1 MQKYNWTSCPQFHEY
16 WEMIVKIFHEWV
28 NQSTTK
34 NVEEDLQK
42 LEDKINTFAGQKGV
56 LIHDIK
62 YEKIQKDQNATNDYS
77 ICSPHCCKWGNW
89 WGWKGRYSKDSGPE
103 EIVFDPKPMMLA
115 TSSAFCRIFY

>member
-1 MQKYNWTSCPQFHEY
+1 
-16 WEMIVKIFHEWV
+16 MIVKIFHEWV

-62 YEKIQKDQNATNDYS
+62 YEKIQKDQMHEMIIAFVHHTAVNEETGKVQPDD
-77 ICSPHCCKWGNW
+77 IPKIVVEKKW
-89 WGWKGRYSKDSGPE
+89 
-103 EIVFDPKPMMLA
+103 L
-115 TSSAFCRIFY
+115 

>member
-1 MQKYNWTSCPQFHEY
+1 MEKYNWTSCPQFHEY

-62 YEKIQKDQNATNDYS
+62 YEKIQKDQMHEMIIAFVHHTAVNEETGKVQPDD
-77 ICSPHCCKWGNW
+77 IPKIVVEKKW
-89 WGWKGRYSKDSGPE
+89 
-103 EIVFDPKPMMLA
+103 L
-115 TSSAFCRIFY
+115 